1 MVHGAQCQDVSLE
14 HVSCLRD
21 AWEVVLPGPYTES
34 HTVSSCQ
41 FVPFLTSE
49 HILLL

>member
-1 MVHGAQCQDVSLE
+1 MSLRRLGRA
-14 HVSCLRD
+14 VGGSAASR
-21 AWEVVLPGPYTES
+21 EVVLPGPYTES
-34 HTVSSCQ
+34 HTVSSRQ